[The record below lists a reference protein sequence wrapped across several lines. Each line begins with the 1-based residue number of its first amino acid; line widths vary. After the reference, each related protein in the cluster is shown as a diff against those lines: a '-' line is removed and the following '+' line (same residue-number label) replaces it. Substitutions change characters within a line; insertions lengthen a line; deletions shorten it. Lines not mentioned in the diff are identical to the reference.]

1 MKQFAL
7 IIRLATHRHSPK
19 LRSREISA
27 IPMPFQPDFFS
38 SLLEPARTRQIPP
51 RVAIL

>member
-38 SLLEPARTRQIPP
+38 SLL
-51 RVAIL
+51 VAATN